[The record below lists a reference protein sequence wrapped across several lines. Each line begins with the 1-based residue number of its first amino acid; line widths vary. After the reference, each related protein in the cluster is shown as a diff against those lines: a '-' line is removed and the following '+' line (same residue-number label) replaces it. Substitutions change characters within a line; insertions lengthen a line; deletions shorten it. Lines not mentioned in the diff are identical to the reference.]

1 MDVPDSI
8 RIGLASVPNPHGLD
22 SRMALVDEYVR
33 RAAEQQV
40 AIVCFPECFLPG
52 LRGMDFDVLA
62 YDHAVQV
69 RTLASVQ
76 EIARDT
82 GVAIIMGMEW
92 QAENGQLNTA
102 AVISRDGSLQGFQTK
117 NQIPVE
123 EEAYYVPGATRQLFT
138 VDGVPFGIT
147 ICHEGWRFPE
157 SVRWPAAMGARIV
170 FHPHMTG
177 SDTSGPTLT
186 RWGDPDAPYYE
197 KAMLCRSIES
207 TVYFASVNNALRF
220 QESATS
226 LIDPEGFLIAHQPYG
241 EPGLLVQDLDLTRA
255 TGFIAKR
262 FNASTYPTTS
272 SVK

>member
-1 MDVPDSI
+1 MAVPDSI
-8 RIGLASVPNPHGLD
+8 RIGLASVPNPYGLEP
-22 SRMALVDEYVR
+22 RIALVSEYMR
-33 RAAEQQV
+33 RAADQQV

-52 LRGMDFDVLA
+52 LRGMDFEVPA
-62 YDHAVQV
+62 YDHAVQIEA
-69 RTLASVQ
+69 LASIQ
-76 EIARDT
+76 EIAKATD
-82 GVAIIMGMEW
+82 VAMIMGMEW
-92 QAENGQLNTA
+92 QAERGLLNCA
-102 AVISRDGSLQGFQTK
+102 FVIDRAGTILGYQTK

-123 EEAYYVPGATRQLFT
+123 EAAFYVPGTTRQLFEI
-138 VDGVPFGIT
+138 DRVPFGIT

-170 FHPHMTG
+170 FHPHLTG
-177 SDTSGPTLT
+177 SDTTGPTLS

-241 EPGLLVQDLDLTRA
+241 EPGLLVRDLDLARA

-262 FNASTYPTTS
+262 FDPSTYPATTS
-272 SVK
+272 VK